1 MNKVILLTIFYILG
15 LIIGGIHHSIIF
27 GLILMFFA
35 LIYKRNI
42 KNDFVVVLILAFSF
56 GILNYQLRNKD
67 SDKLSKIEFANNATI
82 TGRII
87 STPQFI
93 KEKDKIRF
101 YFKVNKGIFN
111 DEKIEKINCK
121 TFVTINSP
129 ENVENIK
136 IGNVVEIKGKLR
148 TPSGASNPYQF
159 DYSKYLKRK
168 GVFSTFYGDKNC
180 LTLIY
185 KPDFSYPNFPF
196 KILNELDKTREKII
210 AHHAKYIKSPNLE
223 ILAGVVFGDE
233 TINPSEDIKE
243 KFKNSGL
250 THLLAASGLNVAL
263 IFGIWWFIGI
273 RIRLGSRLTIIS
285 GITLIIL
292 YSIMTGLPPSILRAS
307 LMLLF
312 VLVGKLFDVE
322 ADSLSLVF
330 LVGLILLTL
339 NPNMLYDIGFQLSF
353 IVTIGLIY
361 GCEKLGVILE
371 PVDKKYKN
379 FVENKKDF
387 LKLFSPKIFICTI
400 LTPLIAQLSV
410 LPLQLHYFNTITP
423 YSLGAN
429 ICIIPFIS
437 VASFLGFISSIF
449 SIFNAD
455 FIVKILDKIIYPFI
469 EIIIKISEIFSGLK
483 GAIIYFPSPNF
494 IQIILY
500 FAILFLIFSQI
511 SEKFKNKK
519 KNIILI
525 MLGLILIL
533 SCIKIPDKS
542 FKIFAFDV
550 GNSDSFLIK
559 TPENKTIL
567 IDTGKL
573 PYKGKSQAEFI
584 INRYLR
590 NKNVRKIDFLILS
603 HFDID
608 HVGGVIDI
616 RNNFKLGKTFIEN
629 TDADNLISK
638 KFLTLEKNVYKANN
652 NEIIYSEKDLEI
664 KTLVDKSAKENDA
677 SVIILINY
685 KGKYALFMGDASAK
699 VYRKLEKDIPKNIE
713 ILKVGHHGA
722 KESVDDYMLKK
733 LSPKYAI
740 ISTGT
745 NHYGHPH
752 FSTLE
757 KLRNNKVLMLSTKEL
772 GAIEFEYSNKKN
784 NFIITTFKNK

>member
-1 MNKVILLTIFYILG
+1 MNKVILLTVFYILG
-15 LIIGGIHHSIIF
+15 LILGNIHYSIIF
-27 GLILMFFA
+27 GLILIFFG
-35 LIYKRNI
+35 LIYRKNI
-42 KNDFVVVLILAFSF
+42 KNDFIVALIFALSL
-56 GILNYQLRNKD
+56 GILNYQIRNND
-67 SDKLSKIEFANNATI
+67 SDKLSEIEFANNATI
-82 TGRII
+82 VGRI
-87 STPQFI
+87 TTVPEFI

-101 YFKVNKGIFN
+101 YFRVNDGIF
-111 DEKIEKINCK
+111 DDKKIENINCK
-121 TFVTINSP
+121 TFVTINNP
-129 ENVENIK
+129 KNIGNIK

-148 TPSGASNPYQF
+148 TPTTSSNPYQF
-159 DYSKYLKRK
+159 DYAKYLKRK
-168 GVFSTFYGDKNC
+168 GVFSTFYSDGENIK
-180 LTLIY
+180 LI
-185 KPDFSYPNFPF
+185 KRPDFSFSSISY
-196 KILNELDKTREKII
+196 KILNKLDKSREKII
-210 AHHAKYIKSPNLE
+210 AHHAKYVKSPNLE
-223 ILAGVVFGDE
+223 ILAGIVFGDE
-233 TINPSEDIKE
+233 TINPTEDVKE

-250 THLLAASGLNVAL
+250 LHLLAASGLNVAL

-285 GITLIIL
+285 GIALIIL

-330 LVGLILLTL
+330 LVGLILLII

-353 IVTIGLIY
+353 VVTIGLIY
-361 GCEKLGVILE
+361 GCEKLGIILE
-371 PVDKKYKN
+371 PLDKKYKN

-387 LKLFSPKIFICTI
+387 LKMFSPKLFICTI

-410 LPLQLHYFNTITP
+410 LPFQLHYFNTITP

-455 FIVKILDKIIYPFI
+455 FIVKILDKMVNPFI
-469 EIIIKISEIFSGLK
+469 EIIIKISEIFSNLK
-483 GAIIYFPSPNF
+483 GAILYFPSPNF
-494 IQIILY
+494 VQIILY
-500 FAILFLIFSQI
+500 FCILFLVFAKI
-511 SEKFKNKK
+511 SDKFHNKK
-519 KNIILI
+519 KNAVLIILSFI
-525 MLGLILIL
+525 LLLG
-533 SCIKIPDKS
+533 CIKIPDKT

-559 TPENKTIL
+559 TPKNKIIL

-590 NKNVRKIDFLILS
+590 NENIRKIDFLILS

-608 HVGGVIDI
+608 HVGGIIDI
-616 RNNFKLGKTFIEN
+616 KNNFKLGKTFIEN
-629 TDADNLISK
+629 TKADNLISK
-638 KFLTLEKNVYKANN
+638 KFLSLEKNVQKANN
-652 NEIIYSEKDLEI
+652 NEIIYKEKDLQI
-664 KTLVDKSAKENDA
+664 KTFVDKSAKENDA
-677 SVIILINY
+677 SVIVLIEY
-685 KGKYALFMGDASAK
+685 KGQKALFMGDASAK
-699 VYRKLEKDIPKNIE
+699 IYRKLEKYIPKNIN

-722 KESVDDYMLKK
+722 KGSVDDYMLEK
-733 LSPKYAI
+733 LRANYAI

-752 FSTLE
+752 FETLE
-757 KLRNNKVLMLSTKEL
+757 KLRKHKVLMLSTKEL
-772 GAIEFEYSNKKN
+772 GAIEFEYSDKNKDFKIN
-784 NFIITTFKNK
+784 TFKK